1 MRQTKQQAAQAKQ
14 RGAGDKNTFSVDGI
28 RRHPCGQQKLPKVS
42 IKPLVS
48 HDSAAGEPPSDCC
61 IAGVVMTPPV
71 KLNGSSKAA
80 IKTESAAV
88 ALAYREGVLA
98 VSNIGRPS
106 SVGKKE

>member
-1 MRQTKQQAAQAKQ
+1 MCVRQNSRLLRQNSAAPAIK
-14 RGAGDKNTFSVDGI
+14 I
-28 RRHPCGQQKLPKVS
+28 RFLSMASAVTPAASKKLPKVS

-80 IKTESAAV
+80 IKTESAA
-88 ALAYREGVLA
+88 RRWR
-98 VSNIGRPS
+98 IGKVFWR
-106 SVGKKE
+106 

>member
-1 MRQTKQQAAQAKQ
+1 MRQTKQQAAQAQQ
-14 RGAGDKNTFSVDGI
+14 RGAGDKI
-28 RRHPCGQQKLPKVS
+28 RFLSMASAVTCGQQKLPKVS

-48 HDSAAGEPPSDCC
+48 HDSAAESRQRLLYR
-61 IAGVVMTPPV
+61 GVVMTPPV

-80 IKTESAAV
+80 IKTESAAR

>member
-28 RRHPCGQQKLPKVS
+28 RRHPCGQQK
-42 IKPLVS
+42 
-48 HDSAAGEPPSDCC
+48 AAESQHKAIGQPRQRSGEPPSDCC

-106 SVGKKE
+106 SVGKE

>member
-1 MRQTKQQAAQAKQ
+1 MRQAKQQAAQAKQ

-28 RRHPCGQQKLPKVS
+28 RRHPCGQQK
-42 IKPLVS
+42 
-48 HDSAAGEPPSDCC
+48 AAESQHKAIGQPRQRSGEPPSDCC

-80 IKTESAAV
+80 IKTESAAR

-106 SVGKKE
+106 SVGKE

>member
-1 MRQTKQQAAQAKQ
+1 MRQAKQQAAQAKQ

-61 IAGVVMTPPV
+61 IAGWSTPPV

-106 SVGKKE
+106 SVGKE

>member
-1 MRQTKQQAAQAKQ
+1 
-14 RGAGDKNTFSVDGI
+14 
-28 RRHPCGQQKLPKVS
+28 
-42 IKPLVS
+42 
-48 HDSAAGEPPSDCC
+48 
-61 IAGVVMTPPV
+61 MTPPV